1 MPTILYIITS
11 LSVGGAQKALLN
23 LINSDVSQRFSPVVV
38 TLMPTQGLQNA
49 FKESGIPVVELKAN
63 KALSLLLLPWHLW
76 QLVSTLKPSI
86 IHGWMHHGNI
96 LAVCAWFL
104 MGRKPMLLWGM
115 HHTPEKDTFKR
126 LQHALVLTL
135 GKWLSRFPD
144 KILYVSRRS
153 LERHCELGY
162 SMNRCQVLANGV
174 AVQKQD
180 IHQARFN
187 LRAELNIAPNAIIIG
202 SLTRFVPEK
211 DIPNLIEA
219 IRRFQMLEMNNNIH
233 FLLAGEGMD
242 ASNPQLVHL
251 CATLRDAALVHCL
264 GIRADAARL
273 IAALDIA
280 TLSSRR
286 EAFPLFIAE
295 AMASGIPCVA
305 TDVGDVAEAIG
316 QTGLLVP
323 KENPERLAL
332 AWKQMLAF
340 SDAQLQQYSEAAKH
354 RIQQYYNMDIV
365 VAFYKELLKDA
376 Q

>member
-180 IHQARFN
+180 IHQARFD

-295 AMASGIPCVA
+295 TMASGIPCVA

-323 KENPERLAL
+323 KENPEILAL

-340 SDAQLQQYSEAAKH
+340 SDAQRQQYSEAAKH

>member
-23 LINSDVSQRFSPVVV
+23 LINSDVSQRFSPVVI

-340 SDAQLQQYSEAAKH
+340 SDAQRQQYSEAAKH